1 VPYTDEQMFALV
13 ADVERYPEF
22 LPWIAAARIRSRE
35 ENAFTADVIAAFGT
49 LREKF
54 TSRVTLDRETKTI
67 IAEYID
73 GPFHHLKNRWH
84 FAPREGGCEVDFDID
99 FALKS
104 KLLENLIGGL
114 FTRAVQK
121 MTTAFDARAHALYG
135 APAASQHP
143 A

>member
-1 VPYTDEQMFALV
+1 MFALV

-22 LPWIAAARIRSRE
+22 LPWVAALRIRART
-35 ENAFTADVIAAFGT
+35 ENTFTADVIAAFGA

-54 TSRVTLDRETKTI
+54 TSHVTLDREAKTI
-67 IAEYID
+67 VVEYVD

-84 FAPREGGCEVDFDID
+84 FAQREGGCEIDFDID

-104 KLLENLIGGL
+104 KMLETLIGGL
-114 FTRAVQK
+114 FTRAVEK
-121 MTTAFDARAHALYG
+121 MTAAFDERAHKLYG
-135 APAASQHP
+135 EPTPSKHP

>member
-22 LPWIAAARIRSRE
+22 LPWVAALRIKSRDGDTL
-35 ENAFTADVIAAFGT
+35 TADVLAAFGA
-49 LREKF
+49 LRERF

-67 IAEYID
+67 VAEYID
-73 GPFHHLKNRWH
+73 GPFHHLQNRWH
-84 FAPREGGCEVDFDID
+84 FAAREGGCEIDFDID

-104 KLLENLIGGL
+104 KMLESLIGGL
-114 FTRAVQK
+114 FTRAIEK
-121 MTTAFDARAHALYG
+121 MTAAFDERARKLYG
-135 APAASQHP
+135 EATASKHP

>member
-1 VPYTDEQMFALV
+1 MFALV

-22 LPWIAAARIRSRE
+22 LPWVAALRIRSRA
-35 ENAFTADVIAAFGT
+35 ENTFTADVIAAFGA

-54 TSRVTLDRETKTI
+54 TSHVTLDRDAKTI
-67 IAEYID
+67 IVEYVD

-84 FAPREGGCEVDFDID
+84 FAPRDGGCDVDFDID

-104 KLLENLIGGL
+104 KMLENLIGGL
-114 FTRAVQK
+114 FTRAVEK
-121 MTTAFDARAHALYG
+121 MTAAFDERAHKLYG
-135 APAASQHP
+135 EPTASKHP

>member
-1 VPYTDEQMFALV
+1 MPYTDEQMFALV

-22 LPWIAAARIRSRE
+22 LPWVAALRIRSRA
-35 ENAFTADVIAAFGT
+35 ENTFTADVIAAFGA

-54 TSRVTLDRETKTI
+54 TSHVTLDRDAKTI
-67 IAEYID
+67 IVEYVD

-84 FAPREGGCEVDFDID
+84 FAPRDGGCDVDFDID

-104 KLLENLIGGL
+104 KMLENLIGGL
-114 FTRAVQK
+114 FTRAVEK
-121 MTTAFDARAHALYG
+121 MTAAFDERAHKLYG
-135 APAASQHP
+135 EPTASKHP

>member
-22 LPWIAAARIRSRE
+22 LPWVAALRIRSRT
-35 ENAFTADVIAAFGT
+35 ENVFTADVIAAFGA

-54 TSRVTLDRETKTI
+54 TSKVTLDRETMTI
-67 IAEYID
+67 VAEYID

-84 FAPREGGCEVDFDID
+84 FIGREGGCDVEFDID

-104 KLLENLIGGL
+104 KMLESLIGGL
-114 FTRAVQK
+114 FTRAVEK
-121 MTTAFDARAHALYG
+121 MTTAFDDRAHKLYG
-135 APAASQHP
+135 EPTASKHP

>member
-1 VPYTDEQMFALV
+1 MFALV

-22 LPWIAAARIRSRE
+22 LPWVAALRIRSRT
-35 ENAFTADVIAAFGT
+35 ENVFTADVIAAFGA

-54 TSRVTLDRETKTI
+54 TSKVTLDREAMTI
-67 IAEYID
+67 VAEYID

-84 FAPREGGCEVDFDID
+84 SSGREGGCDVEFDID

-104 KLLENLIGGL
+104 KMLESLIGGL
-114 FTRAVQK
+114 FTRAVEK
-121 MTTAFDARAHALYG
+121 VTPAFDDRAHKLYG
-135 APAASQHP
+135 EPTASKHP